1 MTTKIKTNRKP
12 SRRLQLR
19 LVHPDDPTRL
29 AGFIASVI
37 NWVDP
42 EIGLRV
48 KKIWDC
54 RVALKSDIRFDLPF
68 DLI

>member
-1 MTTKIKTNRKP
+1 M
-12 SRRLQLR
+12 
-19 LVHPDDPTRL
+19 HPDDPTRL